1 MKEIKAD
8 LKEMAEVGKDSMK
21 AAKEYLFG
29 VFFYCEI
36 CFCSFL
42 YMVGIQNMLIFSLLL
57 LSLRSPFLML
67 EHIFQ
72 TFIPSHPLKVVS
84 EA

>member
-29 VFFYCEI
+29 VFFFI
-36 CFCSFL
+36 VKFASVVFC
-42 YMVGIQNMLIFSLLL
+42 
-57 LSLRSPFLML
+57 
-67 EHIFQ
+67 
-72 TFIPSHPLKVVS
+72 TW
-84 EA
+84 